1 MATFTMKMIAA
12 DSIIAK
18 YPTDEEQET
27 YWLLQKMLMSVM
39 FCVTEERGKY
49 EEEVLLLE
57 EDLMIA
63 DLKRQDEMKCKC
75 TCQKLNCAKYDDET
89 FATTMGPRLKPLEEF
104 TLPVQAISTHYSKQF
119 RKGRRDD
126 SQLTIKLHPFIQ
138 PMGIPRADIIKG
150 RLVAKKLKCAKR
162 TLP

>member
-104 TLPVQAISTHYSKQF
+104 TLPVQAISTHYSKQSGC
-119 RKGRRDD
+119 K
-126 SQLTIKLHPFIQ
+126 LTIKLPPVIQ
-138 PMGIPRADIIKG
+138 PMLIPRADIIKG

>member
-1 MATFTMKMIAA
+1 
-12 DSIIAK
+12 
-18 YPTDEEQET
+18 
-27 YWLLQKMLMSVM
+27 M
-39 FCVTEERGKY
+39 FSSTTEEKQKY

-63 DLKRQDEMKCKC
+63 DLKRQDELKCKC

-104 TLPVQAISTHYSKQF
+104 TLRVQAISTQSSKQL
-119 RKGRRDD
+119 RKSKDTFTRTDT
-126 SQLTIKLHPFIQ
+126 QLTIKLNPSVQ
-138 PMGIPRADIIKG
+138 PMSMLPRRADIIKG